1 MSDENRARREVPVQH
16 RLLAFPRFVQ
26 LHQRFYS
33 LPRKGQSRLRI
44 PSAVGGAVLNA
55 RGRRVC
61 NREER
66 HLAIVPRCFL
76 E

>member
-1 MSDENRARREVPVQH
+1 MSDENRSRREVPVQH

-44 PSAVGGAVLNA
+44 PSAIGGTLLNA

-61 NREER
+61 NRKEP
-66 HLAIVPRCFL
+66 HLARVPQRFL